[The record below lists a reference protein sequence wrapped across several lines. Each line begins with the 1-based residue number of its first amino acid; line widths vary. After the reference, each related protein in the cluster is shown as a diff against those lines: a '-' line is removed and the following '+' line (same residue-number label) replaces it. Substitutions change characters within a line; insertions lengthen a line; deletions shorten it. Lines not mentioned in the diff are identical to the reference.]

1 MIAAPETG
9 MNSDHARQ
17 QAEKAFRQ
25 NEDAR
30 GAQSAMTDYE
40 IRCRDIR
47 EKIERLRALRVAKET
62 QEQNSKRGE

>member
-1 MIAAPETG
+1 MIAAPETA

-17 QAEKAFRQ
+17 RAEKAFKQ

-40 IRCRDIR
+40 TRCRDIR
-47 EKIERLRALRVAKET
+47 EKIERLRTLRFAKEA
-62 QEQNSKRGE
+62 QEQNFKRGE